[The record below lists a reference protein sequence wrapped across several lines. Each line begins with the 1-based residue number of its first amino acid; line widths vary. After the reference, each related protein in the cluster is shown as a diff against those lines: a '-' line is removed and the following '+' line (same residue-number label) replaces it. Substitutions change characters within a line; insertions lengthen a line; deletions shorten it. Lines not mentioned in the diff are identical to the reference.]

1 MCSGLQQLIHRVAI
15 DQLKHF
21 MNEAQKFKTFT
32 EIVIFVQ
39 FHTNEIH
46 HNVVFYKEVV
56 EEPKRSPRKKEA
68 SMSLTIIVVV

>member
-15 DQLKHF
+15 DQLKYF

-46 HNVVFYKEVV
+46 HNVFYKEVV
-56 EEPKRSPRKKEA
+56 EEPKRSQRKKEA